1 VLTVPVPEEPM
12 LMYIAAMTQVVS
24 TVPAPEE
31 PMLGKTLKEKRW
43 CIS

>member
-1 VLTVPVPEEPM
+1 M
-12 LMYIAAMTQVVS
+12 LLYIAAMTQVVS